1 MGEEK
6 RRNKKAVIFVVTFL
20 VVNLLALSLITMW
33 ESVSVNRRLTAHA
46 EEIGD
51 GFDEVMDSYEQSFKL
66 FAQMMGREIQN
77 NPNPDILWDYLK
89 SIDAPLLAIEGET
102 FDGLYMYYQGRY
114 LYSWDKPYSAY
125 EETGYVATERPW
137 YKDAVAGKGEIVFT
151 PPYMSYANHY
161 ILTTISQ
168 LQPDGET
175 VFAYDIKMGDIQK
188 LVSSTLQYD
197 DEQIM
202 IFDQNGTPIP
212 IIWVETSE
220 PAWRIPLRQCLW
232 PREKRKPLTPP
243 MRPGWPRKKKKSSR
257 LLPFTASGTAST
269 AACPE

>member
-89 SIDAPLLAIEGET
+89 SIDAPL
-102 FDGLYMYYQGRY
+102 D
-114 LYSWDKPYSAY
+114 
-125 EETGYVATERPW
+125 V
-137 YKDAVAGKGEIVFT
+137 YKRQTCRDQKGENAVDRHGKAAHGQAAFKGVI
-151 PPYMSYANHY
+151 HY
-161 ILTTISQ
+161 PGVDVYKRQ
-168 LQPDGET
+168 LQ
-175 VFAYDIKMGDIQK
+175 
-188 LVSSTLQYD
+188 
-197 DEQIM
+197 
-202 IFDQNGTPIP
+202 
-212 IIWVETSE
+212 
-220 PAWRIPLRQCLW
+220 
-232 PREKRKPLTPP
+232 
-243 MRPGWPRKKKKSSR
+243 
-257 LLPFTASGTAST
+257 
-269 AACPE
+269 